1 MKRSTVIAAAV
12 AAALVSP
19 SVSGAQAP
27 AGDSVGG
34 TGVAPYNGIKQF
46 NVDAHSGPSGE
57 SPSGTYQYGDGFIG
71 LQGPVTCL
79 SVTGN
84 RAVVGGQATSPLG
97 GSLIGVVAVI
107 VDNGA
112 AGPDTLQAAMVPT
125 VPLVCPAGLP
135 GTPAP
140 LTSGN
145 FVVFDAPALPT
156 SRTQCKKGGWR
167 HFGSIFNNQEQCV
180 AFVVK
185 QARQTCVAE
194 RAKAGLVAF
203 RNKYGLGRYHV
214 LAMRRCVNHTSR

>member
-1 MKRSTVIAAAV
+1 MKRSIIIVAAAV
-12 AAALVSP
+12 ATALASP

-27 AGDSVGG
+27 AGDSVVG
-34 TGVAPYNGIKQF
+34 TGVAVSRQF
-46 NVDAHSGPSGE
+46 IVDAHSGPSGE

-84 RAVVGGQATSPLG
+84 RAVVGGQATSPFG
-97 GSLIGVVAVI
+97 GSIGVVAVI

-112 AGPDTLQAAMVPT
+112 AGPDTLVMAMVPT

-135 GTPAP
+135 APPAP

-156 SRTQCKKGGWR
+156 STTQCKKGGWR
-167 HFGSIFNNQEQCV
+167 HYGSMFKNQGQCV

-185 QARQTCVAE
+185 QARQNCLAE
-194 RAKAGLVAF
+194 RAKIGLMAF
-203 RNKYGLGRYHV
+203 RNKYGLGPYHV
-214 LAMRRCVNHTSR
+214 RAMRRCVNQTSR